1 MPLYVALVYESKEA
15 AIRDASAPDFVGY
28 MNRYVEFG
36 ADAGTAVV
44 GGAVLMPDHT
54 ATTIEVQGGQHGK
67 VVLTDGP
74 YVETKEMLGGFYLLE
89 ADDLEA
95 AISLASRIP
104 AAWDGGRIE
113 LRPTMARSA

>member
-1 MPLYVALVYESKEA
+1 MPLYVALVYENHET
-15 AIRDASAPDFVGY
+15 AIRDDSTPDFIGY

-36 ADAGTAVV
+36 SDAGTAIV
-44 GGAVLMPDHT
+44 GGAILMPDYT
-54 ATTIEVQGGQHGK
+54 ATTIEVQGGRHGK

-89 ADDLEA
+89 AQDLDEA
-95 AISLASRIP
+95 IAIASQIP

-113 LRPTMARSA
+113 VRPTMTRSS